1 MFTLLLMY
9 VAFGIIS
16 ILIALP
22 LLLGMV
28 KPNPIYGFRVRA
40 TLQNE
45 AVWYAVNRFFAQ
57 RLLMV
62 GVAHSIAAVILY
74 RIPGIGVDAY
84 SLSVLSVFVVAFSV
98 AMVQSFK
105 YLKSIR

>member
-9 VAFGIIS
+9 LGFGILS

-22 LLLGMV
+22 LIFGLV

-40 TLQNE
+40 TLENE
-45 AVWYAVNRFFAQ
+45 TVWYAVNRFFAQ
-57 RLLMV
+57 RLLLV
-62 GVAHSIAAVILY
+62 GVVQLITAVLLY

-84 SLSVLSVFVVAFSV
+84 SLSVLFVFVLTGSI
-98 AMVQSFK
+98 AMAQSFK